1 MYDRDLSHK
10 LGLIFLL
17 VPVVILISLMGL
29 AYGWG
34 MWNPINFVRA
44 NLLLQIGIL
53 VSLVVGYLFLRRSD
67 SWPPSRKKRG
77 IDRLL

>member
-1 MYDRDLSHK
+1 MYDRDIPHK

-17 VPVVILISLMGL
+17 VPVIILISLMIL

-34 MWNPINFVRA
+34 MWDPINYVRA
-44 NLLLQIGIL
+44 NRLLQIGIL
-53 VSLVVGYLFLRRSD
+53 VLLIVGYLLLRRSD